1 MKISN
6 FTNEYLTTRLAKI
19 LQEKKTCLLMG
30 NFNINPLKKDR
41 LEHLRLLQ
49 YFAFEFFCSLYFTI
63 NKVGK
68 NSKNLSNTTTSY

>member
-1 MKISN
+1 
-6 FTNEYLTTRLAKI
+6 
-19 LQEKKTCLLMG
+19 MG

-49 YFAFEFFCSLYFTI
+49 YFAFEFFCSLYFTV

-68 NSKNLSNTTTSY
+68 NSKNLSNTTTSYWILSGLSYFLVDKLAF